1 MPDTMPKAVL
11 FDWDGTL
18 VNSWPIIHESMNR
31 TLEAMGHPV
40 WTMEETTTRV
50 RKSLREAFPELF
62 GDKWEDARD
71 IFYGAYREVHLER
84 VEKIDGADEMLG
96 LLQDHGTHLGVV
108 SNKSGGHLRA
118 ESTKLGWDRFFSGY
132 LVGATDAPRDKPATD
147 PIYMALEGVGI
158 EPSPE
163 VWFIGDTWVDIA
175 CGRAA
180 NCHTILIGDNDPED
194 AEFREHPPNDHYLSC
209 RDFLT
214 VVRRLKSS
222 I

>member
-1 MPDTMPKAVL
+1 MPDQMPKAVL

-31 TLEAMGHPV
+31 TLEAMGHPM
-40 WTMEETTTRV
+40 WTLKETTTRV

-84 VEKIDGADEMLG
+84 VEKIAGADEMLT
-96 LLQDHGTHLGVV
+96 LLQDHGSHLGVV

-118 ESTKLGWDRFFSGY
+118 ESTKLGWDRFFAGF

-163 VWFIGDTWVDIA
+163 VWFVGDTWVDIA
-175 CGRAA
+175 FGRAT
-180 NCHTILIGDNDPED
+180 NCHTILIGDNDPTD
-194 AEFREHPPNDHYLSC
+194 AEFRDHPPDEHYFSFQE
-209 RDFLT
+209 FLE
-214 VVRRLKSS
+214 VVRRTQSS

>member
-1 MPDTMPKAVL
+1 MPDHAPKAVL

-31 TLEAMGHPV
+31 TLETMGHPV

-62 GDKWEDARD
+62 GDKWEIARD
-71 IFYGAYREVHLER
+71 IFYEAYRAVHLQR
-84 VEKIDGADEMLG
+84 IEKIDAAEELIEAFEV
-96 LLQDHGTHLGVV
+96 HGSVLGVV

-118 ESTKLGWDRFFSGY
+118 ESTELGWDRFFAGR
-132 LVGATDAPRDKPATD
+132 LIGATDAARDKPATD
-147 PIYMALEGVGI
+147 PIFMALEGTGLTPGPDI
-158 EPSPE
+158 
-163 VWFIGDTWVDIA
+163 WFVGDTWVDIA

-180 NCHTILIGDNDPED
+180 NCHTILIGGQDSGA
-194 AEFREHPPNDHYLSC
+194 AEFKDHPPHEIYLSC
-209 RDFLT
+209 RELLE
-214 VVRRLKSS
+214 VVRRIQGS

>member
-1 MPDTMPKAVL
+1 MPERMPKAVL

-31 TLEAMGHPV
+31 TLDEMGHEL
-40 WTMEETTTRV
+40 WSMDETTSRV

-62 GDKWEDARD
+62 GDRWEEARD

-84 VEKIDGADEMLG
+84 IEKIDGADEMIA
-96 LLQDHGTHLGVV
+96 LLHDHGSHLGVV

-118 ESTKLGWDRFFSGY
+118 ESTKLGWDGFFGRY

-147 PIYMALEGVGI
+147 PIYMALEGTGI
-158 EPSPE
+158 EPGPDI
-163 VWFIGDTWVDIA
+163 WFVGDTWVDIA

-180 NCHTILIGDNDPED
+180 KCHTVLVGDNDPKS
-194 AEFREHPPNDHYLSC
+194 AEFQDYPPDEHYLTC
-209 RDFLT
+209 RDFLE
-214 VVRRLKSS
+214 VVRHVKSS

>member
-1 MPDTMPKAVL
+1 MPDRMPKAVL

-31 TLEAMGHPV
+31 TLEAMGHPA

-62 GDKWEDARD
+62 GDRWEDARD

-84 VEKIDGADEMLG
+84 VEKIDGADEMLS
-96 LLQDHGTHLGVV
+96 LLKEQGSHLGVV

-118 ESTKLGWDRFFSGY
+118 ESKKLGWDRYFRGY
-132 LVGATDAPRDKPATD
+132 LVGATDAARDKPSTD
-147 PIYMALEGVGI
+147 PVYMALAGTGI
-158 EPSPE
+158 DPTPD

-180 NCHTILIGDNDPED
+180 NCHTILIGKNEPED
-194 AEFREHPPNDHYLSC
+194 EEFREHPPHEHYFSVQE
-209 RDFLT
+209 FLE
-214 VVRRLKSS
+214 VVRGMERS